1 MFCVATAPTPASVHA
16 QRAATAGDDED
27 IAIPTIP
34 VRAQRAVIDNVIRT
48 HPARVGRHPARK
60 SGDCNFRPSAGY
72 PAPQP
77 RPGNPT
83 GAQGPTSDRNA
94 GRESFMTRAERFA
107 AGSVVLG
114 VLVLALKAAAWWLT
128 GSAALYS
135 DALESTVNVAGS
147 LAALIALHLAAKP
160 ADANHP
166 YGHDKAEFFAAVIEG
181 VMIVVAALSIFSHA
195 YYTWRAPT
203 PLTTPFLGLALTA
216 LATVINGGWAAALL
230 RAGRRLRSP
239 ALAADGRHLL
249 GDVVSS
255 VGIIAGVA
263 LAVTTGLLELD
274 PLLAAATGVYV
285 LWSGT
290 LVIRSSVG
298 GLMDEAPEQAVLD
311 RVRDLVAT
319 HAQGALEAHDLRM
332 RQAGRLTF
340 LQFHLVVPGSMTVAD
355 SHAICDRIE
364 EALTAE
370 MPHLVVTI
378 HVEPEAKAKAHGVP
392 VL

>member
-1 MFCVATAPTPASVHA
+1 MPLTRTL
-16 QRAATAGDDED
+16 GDHSG
-27 IAIPTIP
+27 
-34 VRAQRAVIDNVIRT
+34 QH
-48 HPARVGRHPARK
+48 HPP
-60 SGDCNFRPSAGY
+60 Y
-72 PAPQP
+72 
-77 RPGNPT
+77 
-83 GAQGPTSDRNA
+83 RNA

-203 PLTTPFLGLALTA
+203 PLTTPFIGLALTA
-216 LATVINGGWAAALL
+216 LATVINGAWAATLL

-255 VGIIAGVA
+255 IGIIAGVS

-274 PLLAAATGVYV
+274 PLLAAATGVYI

-311 RVRDLVAT
+311 RVRQLVAT